1 MLSLG
6 FCCPYIPPISVMSLH
21 RFYELF
27 IFPELC
33 CLNMLFYW
41 LNLFNWF
48 NWLFEEQIIG
58 CSKGQI
64 KAANQT
70 NKTNQ
75 TNQTNLTET
84 YF

>member
-1 MLSLG
+1 
-6 FCCPYIPPISVMSLH
+6 
-21 RFYELF
+21 
-27 IFPELC
+27 
-33 CLNMLFYW
+33 MLFYW